1 MTVLLKEFFEKNIG
15 RQKKYPVDKELRQKL
30 LIHKKDCV
38 KWPISKRPNIVFE
51 DQLLLNAGQKYCRM
65 LQGEHSAIFL
75 TFIKLPFV
83 IKIFVLSI
91 FEWPFYADF
100 TVLSDTYQD
109 GTLRYGSLLVRI
121 AELVQCRLQ
130 HKLAIGLLLS
140 SNPNL
145 TVPQLFEELIVESE
159 CE

>member
-1 MTVLLKEFFEKNIG
+1 MQIKSIAECFTWSILQYFRPSLSYHLSLRSLFCQFLSGCFTQVLL
-15 RQKKYPVDKELRQKL
+15 
-30 LIHKKDCV
+30 H
-38 KWPISKRPNIVFE
+38 
-51 DQLLLNAGQKYCRM
+51 
-65 LQGEHSAIFL
+65 
-75 TFIKLPFV
+75 
-83 IKIFVLSI
+83 
-91 FEWPFYADF
+91 
-100 TVLSDTYQD
+100 VLSDTYQD

-145 TVPQLFEELIVESE
+145 KVPQLFEELIVESE